1 MGRMLAEEIVNTAE
15 LSIEQQL
22 EWHLRGN
29 HYPPVPVAM
38 VSICRDVIDHV
49 NKGGDINAH
58 YKMPEGS
65 TWRGQKSAP
74 AWAIIEGHH
83 LESWILNEEDFW
95 EDNE

>member
-15 LSIEQQL
+15 LSIDEQL

-58 YKMPEGS
+58 YRMPEGS
-65 TWRGQKSAP
+65 TWRGQNSAP